1 MQTRGPHRRLAIES
15 PHRYIGAATRED
27 QPVKF
32 VHQKH
37 FSLAQA
43 QAAIATIGPLAD
55 EIVQLKRALDA
66 KGYDIQRHEYFG
78 GRGPNGDRV
87 YPPEVERLVSI
98 IHMLEDQGILLKGI
112 DDGLVDFP
120 ALRSN
125 GEEVY
130 LCYKAGEGTIRYWH
144 SLTGGYEGRRP
155 LDEF

>member
-1 MQTRGPHRRLAIES
+1 MT
-15 PHRYIGAATRED
+15 
-27 QPVKF
+27 F
-32 VHQKH
+32 VHKKH
-37 FSLAQA
+37 FSIAQA
-43 QAAIATIGPLAD
+43 QAAIATIGPLTD

-66 KGYDIQRHEYFG
+66 KGYDISRHEYFG

-130 LCYKAGEGTIRYWH
+130 LCYKSGEEKIRYWH
-144 SLTGGYEGRRP
+144 SLRGEYVGRRP
-155 LDEF
+155 LDEL